1 MLTYMCLNEMGNMKI
16 LKYFLISF
24 FVLSMIDGQEI
35 RKDGK
40 TPKTFTYD
48 EALEM
53 LKARDA
59 QWEGKLTKADSLI
72 ESQKVVISDGEKL
85 IAELEEYAKVDSV
98 LSTAKSKQIQLLQS
112 RDKTNEE
119 LIKTL
124 QPKWYENQYLRLGI
138 GFILGKI

>member
-1 MLTYMCLNEMGNMKI
+1 MRIILKI
-16 LKYFLISF
+16 LKYFVIIF
-24 FVLSMIDGQEI
+24 FAMAMADSQGIQKG
-35 RKDGK
+35 GK
-40 TPKTFTYD
+40 KPESFTYD

-59 QWEGKLTKADSLI
+59 QWEGKLAKADSLI

-85 IAELEEYAKVDSV
+85 ISELEEYSKVEQV
-98 LSTAKSKQIQLLQS
+98 LSEAKSKQIKLLQE
-112 RDKTNEE
+112 RDKSNEK

-124 QPKWYENQYLRLGI
+124 QPKWYENQYLWLGI

>member
-1 MLTYMCLNEMGNMKI
+1 MKNYFSI
-16 LKYFLISF
+16 KIIKYFIISF
-24 FVLSMIDGQEI
+24 FVLTIVDGQEI
-35 RKDGK
+35 KKDGK

-59 QWEGKLTKADSLI
+59 QWEGKLAKADSLI
-72 ESQKVVISDGEKL
+72 EMYKYGEEMYEDT
-85 IAELEEYAKVDSV
+85 IIELEEYAKVDSV
-98 LSTAKSKQIQLLQS
+98 LSAAKSKQIQLLQA
-112 RDKTNEE
+112 RDKSNEE

-124 QPKWYENQYLRLGI
+124 QLKWYENQYLWLGI

>member
-1 MLTYMCLNEMGNMKI
+1 MRLAMKI
-16 LKYFLISF
+16 LKYFLIIF
-24 FVLSMIDGQEI
+24 FAMSMADSQGIQKG
-35 RKDGK
+35 GK
-40 TPKTFTYD
+40 KPESFTYD

-59 QWEGKLTKADSLI
+59 QWEGKLAKADSLI

-85 IAELEEYAKVDSV
+85 IAELEEYSKVEQV
-98 LSTAKSKQIQLLQS
+98 LSEAKSKQIKLLQE
-112 RDKTNEE
+112 RDKSNEE

-124 QPKWYENQYLRLGI
+124 QPKWYENKYLWLGL

>member
-1 MLTYMCLNEMGNMKI
+1 MSI
-16 LKYFLISF
+16 VRSQD
-24 FVLSMIDGQEI
+24 VEI
-35 RKDGK
+35 QKGGK
-40 TPKTFTYD
+40 KPTTFTYE

-59 QWEGKLTKADSLI
+59 QWEGKLAKADSLI

-85 IAELEEYAKVDSV
+85 IAELEEYAKVEEV
-98 LSTAKSKQIQLLQS
+98 LSEAKSKQIQLLQA

-124 QPKWYENQYLRLGI
+124 QPKWYENQYLWLGI